1 MILSAAFVVPVLFCM
16 VRLYRVTLG
25 AVMVRM
31 LLVFDEPSM
40 MVFCLFSPWMVRGL
54 LMRRFS

>member
-25 AVMVRM
+25 AVMVSM
-31 LLVFDEPSM
+31 LLVVDEPSM
-40 MVFCLFSPWMVRGL
+40 MVFCLFSPLMVRGL
-54 LMRRFS
+54 LMRMFS